1 MAETCRG
8 SPPKAQQ
15 KKIDKLK
22 RALAHASCMY
32 IRTLS
37 SCVCGVC
44 VYHLP
49 CTYHLHHLCT
59 QAIYNHLVLDTTV
72 IDLALNRI
80 RALET

>member
-1 MAETCRG
+1 MQVVCTSVPCH
-8 SPPKAQQ
+8 
-15 KKIDKLK
+15 LV
-22 RALAHASCMY
+22 
-32 IRTLS
+32 
-37 SCVCGVC
+37 CVCGVC

-80 RALET
+80 GVLET